1 MRERGVTLPPVPRC
15 QAWLWGCLTRYPGT
29 YFFGSVK
36 GSGRGGG
43 SSVLFHPVGCL
54 LRTGCLEKKDLG
66 TEVES
71 WKVLAWASC
80 EGRGVSVL
88 AVL

>member
-1 MRERGVTLPPVPRC
+1 
-15 QAWLWGCLTRYPGT
+15 
-29 YFFGSVK
+29 
-36 GSGRGGG
+36 
-43 SSVLFHPVGCL
+43 
-54 LRTGCLEKKDLG
+54 LEKKDLG

-71 WKVLAWASC
+71 WKALAWASC

>member
-1 MRERGVTLPPVPRC
+1 MSPSSPPRDARA
-15 QAWLWGCLTRYPGT
+15 QLRQGLTGRPGT

-66 TEVES
+66 TEAES
-71 WKVLAWASC
+71 WKALGWASC
-80 EGRGVSVL
+80 EGRGVSAL